1 MYGNRFVAQHQ
12 CDAWQSEQQSGMIRY
27 SQVCWGRSQYTNMIQ
42 VSAAGQISLVRQIID
57 GSDQYLTLRKKSK
70 TTRD

>member
-1 MYGNRFVAQHQ
+1 
-12 CDAWQSEQQSGMIRY
+12 MIRY

-42 VSAAGQISLVRQIID
+42 VNAAGQISLVRQLID